1 MFSSLLEPLFTQ
13 SVGNDVFGLRRK
25 AWDKAQRLGL
35 PDTNGELYQYIPL
48 RAFYGTTFNS
58 SAIIA
63 DLSQLIQQEID
74 RHPSQHRIVL
84 IDGKFYPEYSSVP
97 SSVTLCDLKEAAM
110 SYRSYFTKR
119 LGLSFEESDPFVLL
133 NLALYDQGFFLYL
146 PPKTVIDGPVLI
158 LQVLTASCSFPRFHI
173 HAGTESGFSY
183 TFKVLTA
190 TEEPCFHNP
199 YFDLSLDENAKVHCC
214 QLNNAG
220 PNLWDFSYLRAT
232 LKRDAHLEALHFT
245 TGSKSTRMDMRVS
258 LQQEGSHAEL
268 KGLSVLSNGD
278 QAHSVTYVE
287 HCAPNCQSL
296 QHFKNVLSGHSQS
309 SFTGK
314 IFVHAEA
321 QQTQAYQL
329 NNNLLLDK
337 NAIAQTKP
345 GLEIFADDV
354 KASHGATIS
363 QINHEE
369 LLYLQTRGINPSS
382 AKKLLIRGFCQE
394 LANLIQDPIAKNE
407 VLAWIK

>member
-13 SVGNDVFGLRRK
+13 SILDDVFGLRRK

-35 PDTNGELYQYIPL
+35 PDKNGELYQYVPL
-48 RAFYGTTFNS
+48 RAFYGTTFNPR
-58 SAIIA
+58 AISA
-63 DLSQLIQQEID
+63 DLEQLIQQEIH

-84 IDGKFYPEYSSVP
+84 IDGKLHSGYSSLP
-97 SSVTLCDLKEAAM
+97 SNTILCDLKEAAV

-119 LGLSFEESDPFVLL
+119 LGLSLEENDPFVLL
-133 NLALYDQGFFLYL
+133 NLALYDHGFFLYL

-158 LQVLTASCSFPRFHI
+158 LQVLTAPCSFPRFHI
-173 HAGTESGFSY
+173 HAGAYSAFSY

-190 TEEPCFHNP
+190 TEAPCFHNA
-199 YFDLSLDENAKVHCC
+199 YFDFSLDENAKLNCC

-220 PNLWDFSYLRAT
+220 PNLWDFSFLRAT
-232 LKRDAHLEALHFT
+232 LKRDAHLESLNFT
-245 TGSKSTRMDMRVS
+245 TGSKSTRTDIRVS
-258 LQQEGSHAEL
+258 LLQEGSHAEL

-287 HCAPNCQSL
+287 HSAPNCQSL

-363 QINHEE
+363 QMNPED
-369 LLYLQTRGINPSS
+369 LLYLQTRGIDPSS
-382 AKKLLIRGFCQE
+382 AKRLLIRGFCQE